1 MYLNHKKQTT
11 CKPKLLMV
19 KNRKYTTTNYKK
31 NRLDVTTNYFGF
43 KLLIKTTATTNINN
57 CYNKMKTTLFL
68 PNYTKIEKYGVNFK
82 INMK

>member
-19 KNRKYTTTNYKK
+19 KNRKYTSTNYKK
-31 NRLDVTTNYFGF
+31 IRLDVTTNYFGF

-57 CYNKMKTTLFL
+57 YYYKMKTTLFCQITQKL
-68 PNYTKIEKYGVNFK
+68 K
-82 INMK
+82 NMV